1 MTDEN
6 KRLRDTLKAIEGVI
20 TTALAHQPED
30 DAECKQHLEKAMEEV
45 KDIVSRQNTALWVSL
60 KYDTAVCSKC
70 GNDIDT
76 GFETTAEAQEK
87 WGELYS
93 YCPYCGA
100 KMERSEHHG

>member
-20 TTALAHQPED
+20 TTALAHQPEN
-30 DAECKQHLEKAMEEV
+30 DAECKQHLERAAA
-45 KDIVSRQNTALWVSL
+45 DIEATVSARPSAHWIGGEYETAI
-60 KYDTAVCSKC
+60 CSKC

-76 GFETTAEAQEK
+76 GFDTTGEAKGK
-87 WGELYS
+87 WGERYP

-100 KMERSEHHG
+100 KMERDKFNG